1 MNEEALIRAAQ
12 RGDVDAFNRLVLEYQ
27 QMAYNAAYRVLG
39 NEDRAMDATQ
49 DAFLRGFRALNQFRG
64 GSFKTWLM
72 RIVTNCSYDQL
83 RLNQRRPTTP
93 IDDLV
98 EDDEHS
104 MLLDDNTEQP
114 QDRIERQELG
124 DLIQAGLN
132 TLPADQRATVVLCDI
147 EGLDYGEIAQAT
159 SVSLGTVKSRLSRG
173 RAKLRDFLLE
183 HRELLP
189 NGFRL

>member
-93 IDDLV
+93 IEDLV

-132 TLPADQRATVVLCDI
+132 TLPPDQRATVVLCDI
-147 EGLDYGEIAQAT
+147 EGMDYGEIAQAT

>member
-39 NEDRAMDATQ
+39 SEDRAMDATQ
-49 DAFLRGFRALNQFRG
+49 DAFLRGFRALHQFRG
-64 GSFKTWLM
+64 GSFKTWLL

-132 TLPADQRATVVLCDI
+132 TLPPDQRATVVLCDI